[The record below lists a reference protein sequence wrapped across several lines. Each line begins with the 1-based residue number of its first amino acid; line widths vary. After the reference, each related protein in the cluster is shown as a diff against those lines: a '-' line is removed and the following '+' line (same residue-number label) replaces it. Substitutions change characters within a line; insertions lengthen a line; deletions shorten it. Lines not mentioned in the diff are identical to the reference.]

1 MWGEKCTD
9 NGSLPCSAPTCSD
22 LHNQSPFKAVRC
34 EQAGRD
40 IGRAGKRGGPI
51 TVLLVLGGVG
61 GSGGA
66 LLRLSVQH
74 ESGVFRDQKG
84 YNQKV

>member
-34 EQAGRD
+34 GQAGRD
-40 IGRAGKRGGPI
+40 IGRAGKRGGAI
-51 TVLLVLGGVG
+51 TVLVLGGVG
-61 GSGGA
+61 HGA
-66 LLRLSVQH
+66 LLQLSVQH
-74 ESGVFRDQKG
+74 ESRVFRDQKG

>member
-34 EQAGRD
+34 GLAGRD
-40 IGRAGKRGGPI
+40 IGRAGKRGGGAI
-51 TVLLVLGGVG
+51 TVLVLGGVG
-61 GSGGA
+61 HGA